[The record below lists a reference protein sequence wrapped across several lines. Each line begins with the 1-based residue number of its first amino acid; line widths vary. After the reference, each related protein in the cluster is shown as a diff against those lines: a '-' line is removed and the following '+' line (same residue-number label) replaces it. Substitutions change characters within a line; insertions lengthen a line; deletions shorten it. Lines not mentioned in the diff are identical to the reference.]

1 MSSSSAK
8 EKKRKEEPLAD
19 KVKGKSK
26 GNGKGKNKQADDA
39 AHRRASR
46 HENVSRMW
54 HYVEQQTY
62 VPSPTHD
69 DVRPDRSENTFIVP
83 LHASFDKEATEK
95 SALLK
100 NDTESSW
107 QNAVPNRDWERG
119 AVKIW
124 RMHVF
129 CAIVYALMFCTL
141 VFITDISG
149 FAKRSMPFEVTM
161 SNAIMHRGKY
171 EYSEPKKIMSFDVMF
186 FFKMA
191 TFLGGFT
198 HFLSVR
204 PFGNRFLR
212 VTYQAGIQTG
222 RDIYRFTHFVFSW
235 PSAVL
240 AFAYMCGIHDVFNLS
255 ALMFSCFGIGYSFF
269 YIADHSRRN
278 WITFMNKCASPRMHV
293 KFTKRG
299 AVHFPRENSAG
310 EDRTVEGKLVQTE
323 SGLLETST
331 YHINVFTRV
340 LAAGMRLY
348 GVHPFVL
355 FPGVFA
361 TKDHI
366 DSEDIYNY
374 WQKMMVPYVSSLIDA
389 STHYV
394 SGFAC
399 LFIYCMLIWGSFIF
413 NQMDLDVWL
422 VHYENLQPLCTW
434 VAFFA
439 VFFVPVLCFF
449 FAAGYNS
456 DSHRSKAMFTVHTAT
471 IIHNLLF
478 CLGHWCVFYA
488 VMRYCTENADISSP
502 LTRATAESEVVVDD
516 VLKAAVDTTSEY
528 LFGADVIV

>member
-1 MSSSSAK
+1 MSLSTAK
-8 EKKRKEEPLAD
+8 EEKRKEEPVVD
-19 KVKGKSK
+19 K
-26 GNGKGKNKQADDA
+26 GKGKGKQKSKQADADE
-39 AHRRASR
+39 HRPASR

-54 HYVEQQTY
+54 HHVEQQTY

-69 DVRPDRSENTFIVP
+69 DVRPDRAENTFIVP
-83 LHASFDKEATEK
+83 LHASFDKEATEM

-100 NDTESSW
+100 NGTKSNW
-107 QNAVPNRDWERG
+107 RNAVPNGDWERG

-129 CAIVYALMFCTL
+129 CAIVYALMFCAL
-141 VFITDISG
+141 IVTDDVIG
-149 FAKRSMPFEVTM
+149 ATKRSMPFEVTM

-171 EYSEPKKIMSFDVMF
+171 EYSEPKKIFSFNVMF
-186 FFKMA
+186 FFKLA

-235 PSAVL
+235 PTVVL
-240 AFAYMCGIHDVFNLS
+240 AFAYMCGIHDVFNLG
-255 ALMFSCFGIGYSFF
+255 ALLLSCFGIGYSFF
-269 YIADHSRRN
+269 YIADYSRRN
-278 WITFMNKCASPRMHV
+278 WLTFMNRCASPRMHV

-310 EDRTVEGKLVQTE
+310 TDRTVDGKRVQTE

-389 STHYV
+389 STHYLPGIV
-394 SGFAC
+394 C

-422 VHYENLQPLCTW
+422 VHYENLQPLCMW
-434 VAFFA
+434 FAFFA
-439 VFFVPVLCFF
+439 VFFVPVLCFL
-449 FAAGYNS
+449 FAAGYIS
-456 DSHRSKAMFTVHTAT
+456 DTHRSKAMFTVHTAT

-478 CLGHWCVFYA
+478 CLGHFCVFYA
-488 VMRYCTENADISSP
+488 VMWYCTENAEIVEP
-502 LTRATAESEVVVDD
+502 LAQAAVEPEVVVDD
-516 VLKAAVDTTSEY
+516 VLGMAVDTTSGY
-528 LFGADVIV
+528 LFGADISV